1 MARPPH
7 AKKFTDG
14 SAIRPYHLEMDR
26 NVAIIGAGV
35 SGLTCGVV
43 FAERGYRTLIFAK
56 ETGRQTTSSVAAAVW
71 FPYHVE
77 PAERVIP
84 LAIETYQVLLEL
96 VRFPESGVSIIE
108 SRQFLR
114 TGEIEIPDWAIPLG
128 AQPLPVVIPSEVE
141 NGAAGEAA
149 TWMARPEAERTGSE
163 RIKSRRAGFT
173 ISPRGPSTPP
183 ASAGSAQDDHC
194 FASGFSLRVPLMDT
208 TIYLDY
214 LAARFHKA
222 GGEIQAN
229 VRFEKLEDVD
239 RKFDLVINCSGI
251 GARELVHDADLE
263 PHRGQVA
270 IVPPIAGLSCAVVC
284 DDEPLMYAIPRANDC
299 VFGGTN
305 DFSDNLAADPATTDR
320 IVAEC
325 SGVLNIETPR
335 VIAERV
341 GLRPFRTSGVRLERD
356 RLRDGRVIIHN
367 YGHGGAGF
375 TLSWGCAR
383 EVFELATL

>member
-1 MARPPH
+1 MS
-7 AKKFTDG
+7 AK
-14 SAIRPYHLEMDR
+14 S
-26 NVAIIGAGV
+26 VAIVGAGV
-35 SGLTCGVV
+35 TGLTCGVV
-43 FAERGYRTLIFAK
+43 FAERGYRTSIFAK
-56 ETGRQTTSSVAAAVW
+56 ETGRQTTSGAAAAVW

-84 LAIETYQVLLEL
+84 LALETYQVLLDL
-96 VRFPESGVSIIE
+96 ARFPESGVSIIE

-128 AQPLPVVIPSEVE
+128 AQRLSSVATGLWPVQDY
-141 NGAAGEAA
+141 
-149 TWMARPEAERTGSE
+149 
-163 RIKSRRAGFT
+163 
-173 ISPRGPSTPP
+173 
-183 ASAGSAQDDHC
+183 AQPGGYS

-214 LAARFHKA
+214 LAARFQKA
-222 GGEIQAN
+222 GGEIHAN

-239 RKFDLVINCSGI
+239 TKFDLVINCAGI
-251 GARELVHDADLE
+251 GARELVRDADLE

-270 IVPPIAGLSCAVVC
+270 IVPRIEGLSCAIVC
-284 DDEPLMYAIPRANDC
+284 DDAPLMYAIPRTNDC

-305 DFSDNLAADPATTDR
+305 DVSDNLAADPATTER

-325 SGVLNIETPR
+325 SRVLNIDQPR
-335 VIAERV
+335 VLAERV
-341 GLRPFRTSGVRLERD
+341 GLRPFRRSGVRLERD
-356 RLRDGRVIIHN
+356 RLRDGRTVVHN

-383 EVFELATL
+383 EVLEQASL